1 MILSPRIWGP
11 HYWFFLH
18 TCAMAYPIK
27 PNTVIKKKFYEFIQN
42 FSLFIPDKKISVSF
56 SRLIDKYPVS
66 PYLDSRDSF
75 IRWTHFIHNK
85 VNRKLEKPQKSIS
98 NFYAEYYKSYEPIN
112 IQNIKWK
119 KMKKHIVYAFVLII
133 FIIITYCF
141 YKY

>member
-42 FSLFIPDKKISVSF
+42 FSLFIPDKKISASF
-56 SRLIDKYPVS
+56 SKLIDKYPVS

-85 VNRKLEKPQKSIS
+85 VNKKLEKPQKSIS
-98 NFYAEYYKSYEPIN
+98 KVYAEYYKSYEPV
-112 IQNIKWK
+112 NIKNIK
-119 KMKKHIVYAFVLII
+119 CRKMKKHIVYAFVLIT

>member
-18 TCAMAYPIK
+18 TSAMAYPIK

-56 SRLIDKYPVS
+56 SKLIDKYPVS

-85 VNRKLEKPQKSIS
+85 VNRKLEKPQISIS
-98 NFYAEYYKSYEPIN
+98 KFYAEYYKSYEPVN

>member
-42 FSLFIPDKKISVSF
+42 FSLFIPDKKISTSF
-56 SRLIDKYPVS
+56 SKLIDKYPVS

-85 VNRKLEKPQKSIS
+85 VNKKLEKRQKSLS
-98 NFYAEYYKSYEPIN
+98 KFYSEYYKSYETPIIKN
-112 IQNIKWK
+112 VKWK
-119 KMKKHIVYAFVLII
+119 KMKKHIVYAFILIV
-133 FIIITYCF
+133 FISIAYGF

>member
-18 TCAMAYPIK
+18 TSAMAYPIK

-56 SRLIDKYPVS
+56 SKLIDKYPVS
-66 PYLDSRDSF
+66 PYLDSRDSC
-75 IRWTHFIHNK
+75 IRQTHFIHNK
-85 VNRKLEKPQKSIS
+85 VNRKLEKPQISIS
-98 NFYAEYYKSYEPIN
+98 KFYAEYYKSYEPVN